1 VTAVGKPLVR
11 REARAKVTG
20 GARYTYEVPVAG
32 VVYGVMITSRCAKG
46 RVASMDTS
54 AAEKHPGVVAI
65 LTPFNAMKLPGGTKA
80 EDPSDRT
87 VHALQ
92 DAVIAYSNQPIGL
105 AVADTFERAV
115 HAANLVKV
123 TEIAEPFTVDLHAEL
138 HNGFPHQLMT
148 GGHILPADQTRG
160 DVEKGIDPRRL
171 GAKVDA
177 VYQTPPETHNP
188 MEPHA
193 TLAIWSAPDRLTL
206 YDATQGIF
214 GVRKKIAKVFGL
226 PPENVRVI
234 TKFVGGGFGCKG
246 TPWSHVPLAALAA
259 KQVGR
264 PVKIALT
271 RQQMFGMVGGRPQTY
286 QKILAATTPDEQLTS
301 LRHESWSST
310 SSFDD
315 FVEGAAL
322 VSRHAYAVPNLETRH
337 RLVRLDI
344 ATPTYMRAPGESSGS
359 FGLESAMDE
368 IAHQMRVDPMRLRFT
383 NYCSADPTEGKPFS
397 SKSLKDCYRMAAT
410 QFGWQD
416 RKKDPGT
423 MPMKNGKLV
432 GYGMATASYPAN
444 QARSDASVK
453 VNADGTVLVESGT
466 IDMGG
471 GSYTVYAQVAA
482 DALGVDVEKVRF
494 DLGDTNMP
502 EAPRSGGSITSASV
516 STAVEAACEALK
528 EKLVLLAT
536 RDSRSPVFGAA
547 GAKAEDGK
555 IIGGGKS
562 ETFGNV
568 AARNNGAV
576 EAHAHTDPSKDRDNY
591 ALHSF
596 GAQFA
601 EVHVDPDL
609 GMVRVARMTGCF
621 AAGRI
626 LNERLA
632 RSQFLGGMV
641 WGIGMALHERAVYDQ
656 KLGRIMSRDFADY
669 HIPTHADVVEL
680 EAMFLPLEK
689 DEHVNPAGVK
699 GIGEIGI
706 TGAAAAIANAVFNA
720 TGVRIRELPIT
731 PEKLLL

>member
-1 VTAVGKPLVR
+1 MSAVGKPLAR
-11 REARAKVTG
+11 RESRAKVTG

-32 VVYGVMITSRCAKG
+32 LVYGVMITSRCAKG
-46 RVASMDTS
+46 RVASMDTA
-54 AAEKHPGVVAI
+54 AAERHPGVVAI

-92 DAVIAYSNQPIGL
+92 DTVIAYSNQPIAL

-123 TEIAEPFTVDLHAEL
+123 VEVAEPFTVDLAAEL
-138 HNGFPHQLMT
+138 HNGFPHDLMT
-148 GGHILPADQTRG
+148 GGHKLPADQTRG
-160 DVEKGIDPRRL
+160 DISKGLDPHRIA
-171 GAKVDA
+171 AKVDA

-193 TLAIWSAPDRLTL
+193 TLAIWSGPDRLTL

-226 PPENVRVI
+226 APENVRVI

-259 KQVGR
+259 KQVGK

-271 RQQMFGMVGGRPQTY
+271 RQQMFGMVGGRPQTH
-286 QKILAATTPDEQLTS
+286 QKILAAATPDEQLTS

-315 FVEGAAL
+315 YVEPASL

-359 FGLESAMDE
+359 FALESAMDE
-368 IAHQMRVDPMRLRFT
+368 LANQLNIDPMRLRFT
-383 NYCSADPTEGKPFS
+383 NHCDADPTEGKPFS
-397 SKSLKDCYRMAAT
+397 SKSLKECYRMAAT
-410 QFGWQD
+410 RFGWQN
-416 RKKDPGT
+416 RKQQPGS

-444 QARSDASVK
+444 QGKSDASVK

-502 EAPRSGGSITSASV
+502 EAPRSGGSTTAASV
-516 STAVEAACEALK
+516 ATAVEAACAALK

-536 RDSRSPVFGAA
+536 RDSRSPVFGATD
-547 GAKAEDGK
+547 AKAEDGR
-555 IIGGGKS
+555 IVGGGKNES
-562 ETFGNV
+562 FGNV

-576 EAHAHTDPSKDRDNY
+576 EARAHTDPSKDRDNY

-596 GAQFA
+596 GAQFV

-632 RSQFLGGMV
+632 RSQFIGGMV
-641 WGIGMALHERAVYDQ
+641 WGIGMALHERTVYDQ

-731 PEKLLL
+731 PDKLLL